1 MARSNST
8 QHKLD
13 RVRPPRVHVTYDV
26 EVGDA
31 IEMKELPFVL
41 GVLGDFTGQ
50 PEQPLPR
57 LRERKFVEVNPDNF
71 DQVLEGMKPHLSFS
85 VENKL
90 SEDAEAAQLKVD
102 LHFKS
107 MEDFEP
113 ENVAK
118 QVKPIRELM
127 DLRTKLA
134 DLRGS
139 LQGND
144 KLEELLM
151 DAVNSTEKL
160 EKLKGE
166 VKGADSNE

>member
-1 MARSNST
+1 
-8 QHKLD
+8 
-13 RVRPPRVHVTYDV
+13 
-26 EVGDA
+26 
-31 IEMKELPFVL
+31 
-41 GVLGDFTGQ
+41 
-50 PEQPLPR
+50 
-57 LRERKFVEVNPDNF
+57 
-71 DQVLEGMKPHLSFS
+71 
-85 VENKL
+85 
-90 SEDAEAAQLKVD
+90 
-102 LHFKS
+102 

-166 VKGADSNE
+166 VKGGASNE

>member
-1 MARSNST
+1 
-8 QHKLD
+8 
-13 RVRPPRVHVTYDV
+13 
-26 EVGDA
+26 
-31 IEMKELPFVL
+31 
-41 GVLGDFTGQ
+41 
-50 PEQPLPR
+50 
-57 LRERKFVEVNPDNF
+57 
-71 DQVLEGMKPHLSFS
+71 
-85 VENKL
+85 
-90 SEDAEAAQLKVD
+90 
-102 LHFKS
+102 

-118 QVKPIRELM
+118 QVKPIRELL

-151 DAVNSTEKL
+151 DAVNSSDKL